1 MCLHLVCTLNFHFS
15 EHEIL
20 REEIKSLQAV
30 RAKLQQRVQELEEEV
45 KVSKEEA
52 EKAAKKEKSAGEEEE
67 VPMAQ
72 RKRFTRVEMARVL
85 MERNQYKERFMEL
98 QEAVRW
104 TEMIRASKTTDDTT
118 INKNNKQ
125 GIWKL

>member
-1 MCLHLVCTLNFHFS
+1 MELRSELLIPFQLFAFS

-20 REEIKSLQAV
+20 REEIKSLQTV
-30 RAKLQQRVQELEEEV
+30 RAKLQQRVQELEEEL
-45 KVSKEEA
+45 KVTKEEA
-52 EKAAKKEKSAGEEEE
+52 EKGGKKEKSDDEEE

-98 QEAVRW
+98 QEAVLW
-104 TEMIRASKTTDDTT
+104 TDD
-118 INKNNKQ
+118 Q
-125 GIWKL
+125 GIQIYRSTNRQKE

>member
-1 MCLHLVCTLNFHFS
+1 M
-15 EHEIL
+15 

-30 RAKLQQRVQELEEEV
+30 RAKLQQKVQDLEEDL
-45 KVSKEEA
+45 KSSKEE
-52 EKAAKKEKSAGEEEE
+52 EKSSKKEKSDDEEE

-98 QEAVRW
+98 QEALR
-104 TEMIRASKTTDDTT
+104 
-118 INKNNKQ
+118 
-125 GIWKL
+125 

>member
-1 MCLHLVCTLNFHFS
+1 MCLHLVCTLNFRFS

-52 EKAAKKEKSAGEEEE
+52 EKAAKKEKSDGEEEE

-85 MERNQYKERFMEL
+85 MVLGVFVTSFLGTTSAVDTGQFGYCLLYFPMSSLLTER
-98 QEAVRW
+98 
-104 TEMIRASKTTDDTT
+104 
-118 INKNNKQ
+118 
-125 GIWKL
+125 

>member
-1 MCLHLVCTLNFHFS
+1 MNVIR

-20 REEIKSLQAV
+20 REEIKSLQGV
-30 RAKLQQRVQELEEEV
+30 RSRLQQKVTDLEEELKQV
-45 KVSKEEA
+45 KEEM
-52 EKAAKKEKSAGEEEE
+52 EKGGAKKEKSDDEEE

-104 TEMIRASKTTDDTT
+104 TEMIRASKTTDTT
-118 INKNNKQ
+118 AINKNNKQ

>member
-1 MCLHLVCTLNFHFS
+1 LCVR

-20 REEIKSLQAV
+20 REEIKSLQGV
-30 RAKLQQRVQELEEEV
+30 RARLQQKVTEQDEELKQVREEM
-45 KVSKEEA
+45 
-52 EKAAKKEKSAGEEEE
+52 EKSGGKKEKSDDEEE

-104 TEMIRASKTTDDTT
+104 TEMIRASKTTDTT
-118 INKNNKQ
+118 AINKNNKQ